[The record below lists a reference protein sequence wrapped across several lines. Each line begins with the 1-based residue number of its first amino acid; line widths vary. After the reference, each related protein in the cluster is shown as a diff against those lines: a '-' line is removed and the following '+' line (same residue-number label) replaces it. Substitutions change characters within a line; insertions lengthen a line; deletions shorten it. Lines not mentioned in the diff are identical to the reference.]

1 MIYGKYSYRL
11 DVRENKGKMGM
22 DDIGRI
28 LKEYFGYD
36 EFLPGQRE
44 AIESIIAGKDTMVI
58 FPTGGGKSLCYQIP
72 ALVLEGTTIVIS
84 PLISL
89 MKDQV
94 DELLEAGIPS
104 TYISSTIS
112 DREVDLRIQKMKRN
126 TYKIIYIAPER
137 FYSDDFIDALSHI
150 KIPFVAVDEAHC
162 ISQWGHNFRP
172 AYLKI
177 KKFIEHIGR
186 PVSAA
191 LTATANKKVQ
201 EDIIY
206 RLGMIDCDIYLNS
219 FDRPNL
225 QFVVENKSNKMSY
238 VLKHVRSHV
247 GRSGIIYAG
256 TRKNVEQLF
265 MFLKDR
271 GVSVGMYHAGL
282 SNVTRNKTQED
293 FIAGKTKVIVAT
305 NAFGMGINKE
315 DVRYVIHY
323 NMPKTVEDYYQEA
336 GRAGRDGK
344 NARCILLYSDEDI
357 SLNKFIIN
365 SNYPPIKLVEII
377 YKRVKARKEDGIYYD
392 LLLNSYSRSRYA
404 VESAIRKLVEHNYI
418 KVDNGYI
425 YAISDRPFELTQES
439 IDLHKGVE
447 LDKLVQIQEYCE
459 GSQCLRRYILN
470 YFNEEARFE
479 KCYNC
484 SVCGFGMTKK
494 ESKKVDTFLDD
505 LFSSTKVT

>member
-1 MIYGKYSYRL
+1 
-11 DVRENKGKMGM
+11 M
-22 DDIGRI
+22 DEIERI
-28 LKEYFGYD
+28 LKKYFGYD
-36 EFLPGQRE
+36 EFLPGQRQ
-44 AIESIIAGKDTMVI
+44 AIESILAGHDTMAI

-72 ALVLEGTTIVIS
+72 ALIFEGTTIVIS

-112 DREVDLRIQKMKRN
+112 DRDIGLRIQKMKRN
-126 TYKIIYIAPER
+126 RYKVIYIAPER
-137 FYSDDFIDALSHI
+137 FYSDDFIDALSHV

-177 KKFIEHIGR
+177 RKFIDHIGK

-191 LTATANKKVQ
+191 FTATANKRVQ
-201 EDIIY
+201 QDIIS
-206 RLGMIDCDIYLNS
+206 RLGMTDCDIYVNS

-225 QFVVENKSNKMSY
+225 QFIVENESNKMGY
-238 VLKHVRSHV
+238 VLKYVRSQP

-293 FIAGKTKVIVAT
+293 FITGQKKVIVAT

-344 NARCILLYSDEDI
+344 NARCILLYSNEDI
-357 SLNKFIIN
+357 SLNKYIIN

-377 YKRVKARKEDGIYYD
+377 YKRVRARGKKGIYFD
-392 LLLNSYSRSRYA
+392 LLLNSYNTSSYT
-404 VESAIRKLVEHNYI
+404 VESAIRKLVEHNYV
-418 KVDNGYI
+418 KVENGYI
-425 YAISDRPFELTQES
+425 YTVSNRPFELTQES
-439 IDLHKGVE
+439 IDKHKGVE
-447 LDKLVQIQEYCE
+447 LDKLVQMQEYCE
-459 GSQCLRRYILN
+459 GEKCLRLYILN
-470 YFNEEARFE
+470 YFNEETDFE

-484 SVCGFGMTKK
+484 SVCGIGMTKR
-494 ESKKVDTFLDD
+494 ESKKLDIFLDD
-505 LFSSTKVT
+505 LFSSDEDNGDNKMNKFI